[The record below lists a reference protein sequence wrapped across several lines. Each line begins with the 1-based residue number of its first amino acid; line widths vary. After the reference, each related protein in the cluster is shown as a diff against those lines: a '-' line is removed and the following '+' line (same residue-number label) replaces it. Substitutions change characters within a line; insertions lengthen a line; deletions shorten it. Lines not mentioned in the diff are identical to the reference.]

1 MRPLFADTFYWIALL
16 NRRDAWYRRVVAF
29 SRTLGTRPFVTTEW
43 ILAEFL
49 VFFCAAGEV
58 THQRTGAKTR

>member
-29 SRTLGTRPFVTTEW
+29 SRTLGTRPFLTTE
-43 ILAEFL
+43 
-49 VFFCAAGEV
+49 
-58 THQRTGAKTR
+58 